1 MRTCYTF
8 VASCLWLRASF
19 FVDHNK
25 SHPFILSAPRDAR
38 LSLHPPTRLRYKPRT
53 VPRRQGRV
61 RGWHG
66 VPSCAEL
73 YVVDDVPRKRRI
85 ASTMQTTTV
94 PRRQA
99 MQQQLAAAGA
109 LLLPAARPRP
119 VLGAAWT
126 DADGVVV
133 DRTLAYRFTYP
144 AKDASGA
151 AIGWAFSRTPR
162 SYFNAAPLSAD
173 ARQRVVCE
181 LVDLKRAIALAVLVG
196 PTPTRMASQGEAPSA
211 KRVANAVL
219 TERAT
224 ARVTTGQ
231 RLALASVEEADVV
244 ERDGC
249 KYYWYEYVS
258 QGAPTALNPEA
269 ETYRRAL
276 ACTVERDGYVL
287 SLSVS
292 APDDQWELYQD
303 GFEATRESFQLV
315 APSKEYVAP
324 DQIPFLRF

>member
-1 MRTCYTF
+1 MAVVEGKRI
-8 VASCLWLRASF
+8 VAPTMQAST
-19 FVDHNK
+19 
-25 SHPFILSAPRDAR
+25 L
-38 LSLHPPTRLRYKPRT
+38 
-53 VPRRQGRV
+53 PRRR
-61 RGWHG
+61 
-66 VPSCAEL
+66 L
-73 YVVDDVPRKRRI
+73 
-85 ASTMQTTTV
+85 
-94 PRRQA
+94 
-99 MQQQLAAAGA
+99 MQQQLVAAGA
-109 LLLPAARPRP
+109 LLLPTVRPRP
-119 VLGAAWT
+119 VQGASWT
-126 DADGVVV
+126 DADGQLV
-133 DRTLAYRFTYP
+133 DDTLAYRFTYP

-151 AIGWAFSRTPR
+151 RIGWAFSRKPR
-162 SYFNAAPLSAD
+162 AYFNAAPLSAD

-181 LVDLKRAIALAVLVG
+181 LVDLKRAIALAVVVG
-196 PTPTRMASQGEAPSA
+196 PTPTRMANREEAPSA

-244 ERDGC
+244 ERDGT

-276 ACTVERDGYVL
+276 ASTVERDGYVL

-292 APDDQWELYQD
+292 APDDQWDLYQD
-303 GFEATRESFQLV
+303 GFEATRESFLLLPPGK
-315 APSKEYVAP
+315 AYVAP